1 MKELLSYR
9 IPARDETVV
18 TLYDENFIEI
28 TQTSPLG
35 EDAVPVRVDCE
46 DIATLQDLLDKLRRY
61 KGTEPE
67 TSCANQCPEKK
78 EEAAV

>member
-1 MKELLSYR
+1 MKELISYR
-9 IPARDETVV
+9 IPPRDETVV

-35 EDAVPVRVDCE
+35 EDAEPVRIDYE

-61 KGTEPE
+61 K
-67 TSCANQCPEKK
+67 K